1 MSDVAAGAE
10 HSALPQD
17 TPHTQGGS
25 QQGEELQCNWV
36 WGKKRKLW
44 LAQCSG
50 QVVNFNLESGQPQV
64 YFQSE
69 FVLW

>member
-25 QQGEELQCNWV
+25 QQGEELQWCTYSIALV
-36 WGKKRKLW
+36 LD
-44 LAQCSG
+44 G
-50 QVVNFNLESGQPQV
+50 QLNIVMM
-64 YFQSE
+64 
-69 FVLW
+69 